1 MPEKNMNVRIIQK
14 HDTASAWANATGF
27 IPKQGELIVYEA
39 DSTTPYPR
47 FKVGNGV
54 NIPNDLPFSD
64 AQYVLDSELGAY
76 VTVGT
81 AQTITGAKTFQ
92 QQVIIPQTPTATTHA
107 ASKGYVDTSVTDT
120 VANVRTQL
128 EKEIGLVEN
137 SVTDLA
143 DSMTKVAIQM
153 NGGAALGTVL
163 GPTGQG
169 TITIPTI
176 AGPTG
181 PQGATGTTPTINA
194 TATVDGNVG
203 TPAVIVT
210 KSGTITN
217 LNFAFAFSNLKG
229 AQGIQGIQGPT
240 GATGATGATGETGP
254 QGPVGATPV
263 VTATATIDANVGT
276 PKVTVTKSGTAE
288 APAFAFA
295 FANLKGVQGAQG
307 IQGPTG
313 PTGATGGQGPQGNP
327 GTNATITSATATVDA
342 NVGTPGVN
350 VTLGGSAS
358 ARTFTFAFSNLKGEK
373 GDKGDTGDQ
382 GPRGNT
388 GATGAAAGFGIPTVS
403 VTTGNPGT
411 NATVTVNATG
421 SNTAKVFD
429 FDFTIP
435 RGNTGPQGA
444 TGNAAGFGTPTV
456 STTTGAAGSTASVA
470 VTVNAQSPNTAKVFN
485 FAFTIPRG
493 NTGATGA
500 TGPAANITSATATV
514 SNTVGT
520 PTVTVTP
527 GGNNQARTFAF
538 AFANLKGATG
548 DRGPTGPTGA
558 PGQDGGVGPTGPT
571 GAPAGFGTPT
581 GSAIALSSDEVPT
594 VKVTASGPSTAK
606 LFNFEFGIPRGQ
618 NGTNGTNGYT
628 WIPSVA
634 TNGSITWTSTQS
646 GAGAT
651 PTTRNIM
658 GPTGP
663 TGPTGPAGND
673 GSDGTN
679 ATITSA
685 TASITGGYGTPGVTV
700 TAGGTASARTFAFA
714 FSNLRGATGSTGPTG
729 PTGPTGSVAS
739 VSQTGSGFVS
749 SVSLNSS
756 TKVLTVTK
764 TKVTIDDGEL

>member
-1 MPEKNMNVRIIQK
+1 MNVRVIQK

-64 AQYVLDSELGAY
+64 VQYVLDSELGAY
-76 VTVGT
+76 VTVAS
-81 AQTITGAKTFQ
+81 AQTITGQKTFSQ
-92 QQVIIPQTPTATTHA
+92 NVKISATPTAANDA
-107 ASKGYVDTSVTDT
+107 AT
-120 VANVRTQL
+120 VATVTGAVNELGLAINKTIELDEAELAEHIAATNNPHGVTKAQVGLGNVDNVKQYSASNPPPYGTL
-128 EKEIGLVEN
+128 TFTGAVE
-137 SVTDLA
+137 
-143 DSMTKVAIQM
+143 DSFTASTSK
-153 NGGAALGTVL
+153 
-163 GPTGQG
+163 
-169 TITIPTI
+169 TIEIPTI

-181 PQGATGTTPTINA
+181 PTGADGQDGANGYTWVPSVAANGQITWTSTQAGPGTTPA
-194 TATVDGNVG
+194 ARS
-203 TPAVIVT
+203 IV
-210 KSGTITN
+210 
-217 LNFAFAFSNLKG
+217 
-229 AQGIQGIQGPT
+229 
-240 GATGATGATGETGP
+240 
-254 QGPVGATPV
+254 
-263 VTATATIDANVGT
+263 
-276 PKVTVTKSGTAE
+276 
-288 APAFAFA
+288 
-295 FANLKGVQGAQG
+295 
-307 IQGPTG
+307 GPTG
-313 PTGATGGQGPQGNP
+313 PTGANGAD
-327 GTNATITSATATVDA
+327 GTNATITDASATVDA
-342 NVGTPGVN
+342 NVGTPGVS

-358 ARTFTFAFSNLKGEK
+358 ARTFSFAFSNLKGEK

-388 GATGAAAGFGIPTVS
+388 GATGAAAGFGTPTAS

-558 PGQDGGVGPTGPT
+558 PGQDGDVGPTGPT

-594 VKVTASGPSTAK
+594 IEVTASGPSTAK
-606 LFNFEFGIPRGQ
+606 VFNFAFGIPRGQ

-663 TGPTGPAGND
+663 AGKD
-673 GSDGTN
+673 GSDGAPGTN
-679 ATITSA
+679 ATITNA

-714 FSNLRGATGSTGPTG
+714 FSNLRGATGPTG
-729 PTGPTGSVAS
+729 PTGPTGA
-739 VSQTGSGFVS
+739 TGPTGMVGSAVNSGTGFVTGI
-749 SVSLNSS
+749 SLSG
-756 TKVLTVTK
+756 TTLTATRS
-764 TKVTIDDGEL
+764 KVTIDDGEL